1 MSRFRSIYA
10 PLAAFALFLP
20 AIALPVAAAAQT
32 PIETSSEAQFQI
44 DLKVSDAVL
53 KTYLPAGFT
62 SAVATQG
69 PAKDCNLR
77 ILFIDR
83 VTINGMDGKPL
94 GKGSQRVVYLAAP
107 VKDAAGNASQ
117 LILGGLT
124 DDPANA
130 PGPFGNYL
138 LATTHD
144 MHRTTTLGASG
155 PVIDTQ
161 DWVFTAKSG
170 EHFELHIKYER
181 GNGPVRKGADVRYYS
196 AKSPSTYQISHQE
209 MVLDIMRNTT
219 TNPPDHVKE
228 FSLKMGGGAFAKIVS
243 NTTPVLSWDNILWIN
258 RTVSKP

>member
-1 MSRFRSIYA
+1 MSRFRNFYA

-20 AIALPVAAAAQT
+20 AIALPATAAAQT

-94 GKGSQRVVYLAAP
+94 GSNRTVYLAAP
-107 VKDAAGNASQ
+107 VKDASGNASQ

-124 DDPANA
+124 DDPTNA

-144 MHRTTTLGASG
+144 MHRTTTQGASG

-181 GNGPVRKGADVRYYS
+181 GNGPLRKATDVRYYS
-196 AKSPSTYQISHQE
+196 AKSPSTYQISRQE

-228 FSLKMGGGAFAKIVS
+228 FSLKMGGGVFAKIVS
-243 NTTPVLSWDNILWIN
+243 NSTPVLSWDNILWVN